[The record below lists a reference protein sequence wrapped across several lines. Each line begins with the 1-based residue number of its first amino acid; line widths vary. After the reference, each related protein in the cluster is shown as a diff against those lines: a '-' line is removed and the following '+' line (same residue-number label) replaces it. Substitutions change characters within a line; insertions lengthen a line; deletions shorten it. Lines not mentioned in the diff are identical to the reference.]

1 MKITHLLLLS
11 LFAGF
16 TATLLTKLLFKGR
29 SMQEQMMINAGFVAV
44 LLLVVFILYAQIQ
57 RRKGK

>member
-1 MKITHLLLLS
+1 MLS

-16 TATLLTKLLFKGR
+16 TATLLTKVLFKGR

-44 LLLVVFILYAQIQ
+44 LLLIVFVLYAMIQ